1 VNTDRLKELG
11 NAAILER
18 KKNGAE
24 TDVYNALIADI
35 DEEAKWLRA
44 RNPKLFWQ
52 LADVEYQVI
61 TQRWADDRFL
71 RCSTTMKGK

>member
-1 VNTDRLKELG
+1 MNTDRLRELG
-11 NAAILER
+11 NAAIVER

-24 TDVYNALIADI
+24 TDAYNALIADI

-52 LADVEYQVI
+52 LADVEYQVL
-61 TQRWADDRFL
+61 TQQWARSREIRTL
-71 RCSTTMKGK
+71 LSKRN

>member
-1 VNTDRLKELG
+1 MNTDRLRELG
-11 NAAILER
+11 SAAIAEC

-24 TDVYNALIADI
+24 TDAYTALIADI

-52 LADVEYQVI
+52 LADVEYQVL
-61 TQRWADDRFL
+61 TQQWARAREIRAL
-71 RCSTTMKGK
+71 LSKRN